1 MSKVVCVIPGDSV
14 ERALQGE
21 NILIEDFVQMT
32 RQDFILSTIYLMAEV
47 GFSSLRRANEDLAR
61 RMWYNRMEM
70 YNFWDVGMSSE
81 EDVYEVMMDLTEQNR
96 TQNVPEPSTGQ
107 LVEQIKD
114 NGGSIDH
121 KENLPAQDSNSGPD
135 VYERPTLEGSAY
147 DFPPLPCNATSC
159 NEPSCMTSLGAM
171 TSSNTSMLM
180 YRPGQ

>member
-61 RMWYNRMEM
+61 RMLYNRMEM

-81 EDVYEVMMDLTEQNR
+81 EDELIAHVGFTYARYLL
-96 TQNVPEPSTGQ
+96 SFYQ
-107 LVEQIKD
+107 LDEFLCGIEISVELL
-114 NGGSIDH
+114 NGDIYIYGH
-121 KENLPAQDSNSGPD
+121 
-135 VYERPTLEGSAY
+135 
-147 DFPPLPCNATSC
+147 
-159 NEPSCMTSLGAM
+159 
-171 TSSNTSMLM
+171 
-180 YRPGQ
+180 